1 MDEIITQ
8 QAMSVLYVYFIF
20 KLCFQRTSNSK
31 EVCQVLAV

>member
-20 KLCFQRTSNSK
+20 NNVFKGHQTQK
-31 EVCQVLAV
+31 